1 MMTLD
6 DVPEM
11 LAAWRKGEL
20 QLDDVY
26 YLCLNLF
33 VVNAVEGVLATLPQ
47 ELRGQF
53 ESKLAAEFDNDIPA
67 EQYMFLESGRGDN
80 PDKVSII
87 NEVRAYVARVAARE
101 RERAGGDA
109 ATSHRFDGVSAIT
122 YAIGSEFAPD
132 DPFGREVVELTAGGR
147 LSYSRRFHGNAS
159 AKVRSYA
166 PGRFAALLADLERT
180 SFPTPPQRAFRPGPG
195 PATISIAPSGASV
208 SIDTNVAED
217 IDGYRELVETF
228 QDLQRRLRKDDPSLA
243 EDWGVAPVDSAE

>member
-20 QLDDVY
+20 QHDDVY

-33 VVNAVEGVLATLPQ
+33 AASPVEVVLATLPQ

-53 ESKLAAEFDNDIPA
+53 GSKLAAEFDNDIPA

-80 PDKVSII
+80 PDKVPII
-87 NEVRAYVARVAARE
+87 NEVRAYLARVAARE
-101 RERAGGDA
+101 RVGGDA

-122 YAIGSEFAPD
+122 YAFGSELAPD

-195 PATISIAPSGASV
+195 PATISLAPSGASV

-217 IDGYRELVETF
+217 IDGYRELVEAF

>member
-1 MMTLD
+1 MMTLV

-33 VVNAVEGVLATLPQ
+33 VMNAVEDVLATLPQ

-53 ESKLAAEFDNDIPA
+53 EAKLAAEFDNDIPA

-80 PDKVSII
+80 PDKVAII
-87 NEVRAYVARVAARE
+87 NEVRAYVARVATRKG
-101 RERAGGDA
+101 AGGDA
-109 ATSHRFDGVSAIT
+109 AASHRFDGVPAIT

-132 DPFGREVVELTAGGR
+132 DPFGREVVELAAGGR

-159 AKVRSYA
+159 AKERSYA

-195 PATISIAPSGASV
+195 PATISLAPSGASV

-243 EDWGVAPVDSAE
+243 EDWGITGSDLVE